1 MSDFDAYIHSDL
13 CEGGPA
19 PSGDGAFP
27 GAMGFMPP
35 PFSLTPGVPPSEK
48 SPFHKSSTP
57 EEMPALSFDWSST
70 SASSSASAPAIGG
83 APEALRPPPP
93 GAPGGSG
100 ALRVPS
106 PAEPGSVAYPFG
118 LLSAQQSPGKPV
130 PGGDVSVAPSSAMMP
145 LSPVVVVKQEPE
157 EPPQPTFQ
165 PAPAPAPDEPDVK
178 RPRVQSGSADLSA
191 SAPMLPQSVPP
202 PAVSRS
208 GSAPAARKGGNGRR
222 PPPSASQITEAGN
235 PFPVI
240 DTSAKHS
247 SLFIPPDTSGLTK
260 REARLVKNRAA
271 AFLSR
276 QRKREQFEEL
286 GGKCKVL
293 GQLAWRLWERL
304 AHYAGGAAAEVAADV
319 HTIERVLDAAQ
330 LQLPA
335 GDADELRAALLQVVQ
350 QRGTMLLESI
360 LGDERPGG
368 ARPEDRSPPLVM
380 QLDAARAEC
389 DALRAQLQERQATGS
404 PAAASTTPAAPA
416 APVPP
421 VALAKHLV
429 GMAVTH
435 GRAAPAA
442 PLVSSL
448 LDTAPGPVHL
458 RVHDGDPVL
467 CTVTDAEP
475 ETPERKPSRSS
486 TPADASDASSVPS
499 LASAGSPASSTP
511 TSVSSGSSTPAGA
524 LRRVMAISTDALD
537 ASQLHGLRH
546 VCLDAWA
553 GKHLPPARVRAA
565 GAELEPEALAQLA
578 HALREAGADVRD
590 GCLVCA
596 SLDVCTS
603 DTPPAPAKLRDV
615 PLEALRIRMSLHAR
629 PCSSDPG
636 ALDKALQ
643 AVRGALGALLPPG
656 PPSGAL
662 EEHAWACTAED
673 ARARDS
679 LLHVTFRP

>member
-1 MSDFDAYIHSDL
+1 M
-13 CEGGPA
+13 
-19 PSGDGAFP
+19 
-27 GAMGFMPP
+27 
-35 PFSLTPGVPPSEK
+35 
-48 SPFHKSSTP
+48 
-57 EEMPALSFDWSST
+57 
-70 SASSSASAPAIGG
+70 
-83 APEALRPPPP
+83 
-93 GAPGGSG
+93 
-100 ALRVPS
+100 
-106 PAEPGSVAYPFG
+106 
-118 LLSAQQSPGKPV
+118 
-130 PGGDVSVAPSSAMMP
+130 SVAPSSAMMP

-178 RPRVQSGSADLSA
+178 RPRVQSGSADLSV
-191 SAPMLPQSVPP
+191 SAPTLPQSVPP
-202 PAVSRS
+202 PAMSRS

-293 GQLAWRLWERL
+293 GQLAWLLWERL

-319 HTIERVLDAAQ
+319 HTVERVLDAAQ

-335 GDADELRAALLQVVQ
+335 GDADELRATLLQVVQ

-360 LGDERPGG
+360 LGDDRPGG
-368 ARPEDRSPPLVM
+368 ARPEDRTPPLVM

-416 APVPP
+416 APAPPAPVPP

-442 PLVSSL
+442 PLLSSL

-486 TPADASDASSVPS
+486 TPA
-499 LASAGSPASSTP
+499 
-511 TSVSSGSSTPAGA
+511 
-524 LRRVMAISTDALD
+524 D

-596 SLDVCTS
+596 SLDVGTS